1 MLLLFGLRVIP
12 RLGPPH
18 QNPLPLLGQL
28 HRGEKSG
35 PYPASPH
42 HFRMATKLRN
52 PPMFCVGSHHA
63 GTSPP
68 SSPPSAASS
77 AAPSAAAASPVL
89 PLLAACLGDPR
100 LWDPGLLLDCLDLL
114 GMASLTSGRRV
125 AIRARTR

>member
-1 MLLLFGLRVIP
+1 M
-12 RLGPPH
+12 
-18 QNPLPLLGQL
+18 
-28 HRGEKSG
+28 GEKSG

-42 HFRMATKLRN
+42 HFRMATKLRS

-77 AAPSAAAASPVL
+77 ATPSAAAASPVL
-89 PLLAACLGDPR
+89 PLLAACLALPLRPSG
-100 LWDPGLLLDCLDLL
+100 PGLLLGCLDLL

-125 AIRARTR
+125 ATRARTRTRAE